1 MYDTIHVNIKC
12 YRFINLFIL
21 SFITIV
27 FVSKSLI
34 LYKIYYVNIILMVL
48 FINKLINIC
57 PYYFAEF
64 YFQNIYVK
72 KKKMITDMNK
82 TNFNI
87 FRTLDYII
95 HRLDSHYN
103 FINKIKLYHLSII
116 VFEIVKIIM
125 CIIISKYI
133 AIFIIIH

>member
-1 MYDTIHVNIKC
+1 
-12 YRFINLFIL
+12 
-21 SFITIV
+21 
-27 FVSKSLI
+27 
-34 LYKIYYVNIILMVL
+34 MVL

-72 KKKMITDMNK
+72 KKMIAYMNK

-95 HRLDSHYN
+95 HRLDSH
-103 FINKIKLYHLSII
+103 
-116 VFEIVKIIM
+116 
-125 CIIISKYI
+125 
-133 AIFIIIH
+133 